1 MNIITILPFFA
12 FCVNFILGCI
22 IIYIDPKNR
31 INQLF
36 SLVLF
41 SLSFWSIANYSTF
54 TAFNPEIALF
64 WTKINTI
71 GSSFCTAFLLHFFL
85 VFTKNKYF
93 LTKFYLLIIYSPAL
107 IFSLISVTTN
117 LLDISATLTYWGY
130 DIEKGILYYPY
141 SVYIISSITA
151 GLLVCYRYYLRC
163 SSRESKIQSKL
174 LILAICIPLFGGILS
189 EVIFPIL
196 GITFMPLTTTLSTIM
211 TIIIAGV
218 VIKYKLLTPFSFGI
232 QRKLTASFITV
243 VILVSAVGL
252 FSITQSQS
260 LLYDSIGS
268 GSTVLAADTM
278 DKIDRTIMNR
288 IEEFQVLISDPFVQ
302 DQINISNRIFHNMGS
317 ESNIT
322 NYIQTIDSIWI
333 SMKKNQSNLFIQDL
347 LHNNLSMRLIDRM
360 NFYQKEYNY
369 SLYGEIFITN
379 KYGANIGLT
388 NKTTDYYQGDESWW
402 KHAVKKGLSIENIT
416 FDESSEIYSFD
427 VILRIDD
434 ANGSFI
440 GVIKIVWNI
449 EEILSIIHESIVKEG
464 FEQYS
469 SMQYKLIDNA
479 GRLIFSTEPFVFLEN
494 QSNLLSTIK
503 TTLSDNESTYAI
515 MNNIGSGDTTRLI
528 AFSYSK
534 VIKDFILVLEHNT
547 DEIFSS
553 VYNLRNLIV
562 IVTIVMVVTGIF
574 LGFVISRNIS
584 KPIITLRNA
593 TYQIRNDNLDMY
605 VDVQTNDELGDLASS
620 FNMMT
625 QELKKSKKQ
634 IQQYSETL
642 EKILKQKDE
651 FINQLGHDLKNPL
664 GPLIQLLPILEKDE
678 KDEKKKEIISVLRR
692 NVGYMRNLVTKTIEL
707 AKLNS
712 PNTNFNFQQVNMA
725 QLVENVIEANKLL
738 ITDHNV
744 TIENNLTNDITL
756 FADSLRIE
764 ELLNNLFNNAIKYTE
779 QKGNIIIDAKKEDN
793 SILFSIKDDGIGMST
808 EQMENIFNEFYKADV
823 SRHNFESSGLGM
835 TISKRIVE
843 KHGGK
848 IWVQSKGLGKGSTFF
863 FTLPIHPNIKK

>member
-41 SLSFWSIANYSTF
+41 SLSFWSIANYFTF

-71 GSSFCTAFLLHFFL
+71 GSSFCAAFLMHFFL

-93 LTKFYLLIIYSPAL
+93 LTKFYLLLIYFPAL
-107 IFSLISVTTN
+107 FFSLISVTTN
-117 LLDISATLTYWGY
+117 LLDISATLVYWGY

-151 GLLVCYRYYLRC
+151 GLLVCYRYYLHC

-189 EVIFPIL
+189 EVILPIL

-288 IEEFQVLISDPFVQ
+288 IEDFQVLISDPFIQ
-302 DQINISNRIFHNMGS
+302 DQINASNQAFNKMGS

-402 KHAVKKGLSIENIT
+402 NHAVKKGLSIENIA

-434 ANGSFI
+434 AKGAFI

-449 EEILSIIHESIVKEG
+449 EEILSIIHDSIVKEG

-469 SMQYKLIDNA
+469 SMQYKLIDNT

-494 QSNLLSTIK
+494 QSNVLSTIK

-515 MNNIGSGDTTRLI
+515 MNNIEGDDTTRLI

-547 DEIFSS
+547 DGIFGS

-562 IVTIVMVVTGIF
+562 IVTIMMVVTGIF

-584 KPIITLRNA
+584 KPIITLRDA
-593 TYQIRNDNLDMY
+593 TNQIRNDNLDMY

-634 IQQYSETL
+634 IQQYSKTL

-725 QLVENVIEANKLL
+725 NLMENVIEANKLL
-738 ITDHNV
+738 ITDHSV
-744 TIENNLTNDITL
+744 TIENNLPNDITL

-764 ELLNNLFNNAIKYTE
+764 ELLNNLFNNAIKYTK
-779 QKGNIIIDAKKEDN
+779 QNGNIIIDAKKEDD
-793 SILFSIKDDGIGMST
+793 SILFSIKDNGIGMNT

-848 IWVQSKGLGKGSTFF
+848 IWVESEGLGKGSTFF
-863 FTLPIHPNIKK
+863 FTLPIHTNMKI